1 MGVESSIQSAMG
13 PCPVGLSG
21 ELRGDPPG
29 GIFTR
34 KSQLEAVEEVGGH
47 SLQMMGEAHSHAA
60 GCGRKMGWRQ

>member
-1 MGVESSIQSAMG
+1 MGAESSILSAMG
-13 PCPVGLSG
+13 SYPVGLPS

-47 SLQMMGEAHSHAA
+47 SLQMMREAHSHAA